1 MNNVAKVWF
10 EKGLKFSCTQCG
22 KCCRGQTNV
31 FVNSS
36 EVQAMASHLN
46 LDPFEFVRKYAEDR
60 TIDDETFT
68 SIKNVNGSC
77 ALLSDDGKTCIVHP
91 VSPVQ
96 CKTYP
101 FWTSHVMGKSEWTAE
116 ATRCEGITL
125 TSPTSSTPSTSAA
138 VETTTPIDI
147 AKQLIISQIHDR
159 GVGENWTYET
169 SRELLEDTHRNS
181 PEDLTEFLDEVSKSF
196 MIFKHFL
203 VFIQ

>member
-1 MNNVAKVWF
+1 MNKSKVWF

-46 LDPFEFVRKYAEDR
+46 IDAFDFVQKYAEDR
-60 TIDDETFT
+60 TIDEETFT
-68 SIKNVNGSC
+68 SIKNVNGAC
-77 ALLSDDGKTCIVHP
+77 ALLSEDGKTCSVHL

-125 TSPTSSTPSTSAA
+125 TSQISTPPSPMI
-138 VETTTPIDI
+138 ETTTPIEI
-147 AKQLIISQIHDR
+147 AKKLIISQIHDR

-169 SRELLEDTHRNS
+169 SHELLEDTHRNS
-181 PEDLTEFLDEVSKSF
+181 PVDLIEFLDEVSK
-196 MIFKHFL
+196 
-203 VFIQ
+203 